1 LRGAAFDASE
11 KATNRSRFDASIQ
24 SSGAKS
30 CDSIDMTHIHLA
42 DRNDKR
48 LRKPARPVLAAG
60 LFGWRKPQ
68 PSNEDDRK
76 DGGAPGPR

>member
-1 LRGAAFDASE
+1 M
-11 KATNRSRFDASIQ
+11 
-24 SSGAKS
+24 KS

-48 LRKPARPVLAAG
+48 PRKPLRPVLAAG

-68 PSNEDDRK
+68 ASNEDDRK
-76 DGGAPGPR
+76 DGAAPRPR